1 MHLLELAIRRWF
13 LGVTPVFKS
22 LKTKGGVVLIK
33 KVSAAPDISW
43 SMVWEITC
51 IMRHNEA
58 LSMRSMTSKSP
69 SLWAPFQSRH
79 SWISKFPKVE
89 FAQQSNNLGEAPAL
103 LAVLAFWWK
112 MPILVARPFHHPE
125 WVTFFEGLPSILVFW
140 HHRVV
145 YCQLMPKTG
154 LIVNLLRLQ

>member
-69 SLWAPFQSRH
+69 QFMSS
-79 SWISKFPKVE
+79 ISKSTLMNFKVSKGRICTE
-89 FAQQSNNLGEAPAL
+89 SNNLGEAPAL